1 MSETTTAITLPDPK
15 LLVQFGVADGTIAEL
30 SEQYMPLR
38 VEGLSDSKGLA
49 AVHAARMHVKGL
61 RVDVEKKRKQ
71 LKADAIEYG
80 RIVDGE
86 AKRITALLAPIE
98 DHLQSQEQI
107 VLDEKA
113 RLKREEEERRAA
125 ALQARMDQLAEVGS
139 YPAGTVIESMTEERF
154 LQFLGESRAQHE
166 ARKREEAA
174 EAERQRAEREK
185 LEAEQRRLEEE
196 RRKLDAERAEI
207 EAEKRRVEEA
217 GQARLA
223 AEARARAE
231 EAERQRQEAL
241 RPDLERLRGV
251 AVQLRRLKVPSVSA
265 GADDAR
271 AEVLDAIAVAA
282 RRVEE
287 ICFVEG
293 AS

>member
-1 MSETTTAITLPDPK
+1 MNESTTATAIALPDPK
-15 LLVQFGVADGTIAEL
+15 SLVQFGVADAAIAEL

-49 AVHAARMHVKGL
+49 TVHAARMHVKGL

-71 LKADAIEYG
+71 LKADALEYG
-80 RIVDGE
+80 RIVDAE

-98 DHLQSQEQI
+98 GHLQSQEQV

-113 RLKREEEERRAA
+113 RLKREEAERWAA
-125 ALQARMDQLAEVGS
+125 ALQARMDQLTEVGS

-154 LQFLGESRAQHE
+154 SQFLGEARAQHE

-174 EAERQRAEREK
+174 ERER

-196 RRKLDAERAEI
+196 RRKLDAERTEI
-207 EAEKRRVEEA
+207 EAEKRRAEEA
-217 GQARLA
+217 ERARLA

-251 AVQLRRLKVPSVSA
+251 AVQLRRIKVPKVSA
-265 GADDAR
+265 AAEDAR
-271 AEVLDAIAVAA
+271 TDVLDAIAVAV

-287 ICFVEG
+287 ITFTE
-293 AS
+293 